1 MFVFDVG
8 YENDSMSVCVCVC
21 VCGSGGGGGFTH
33 VLIIGPGTAELLARR
48 WVAARPPQR
57 LLP

>member
-21 VCGSGGGGGFTH
+21 VCVVVAVVGG
-33 VLIIGPGTAELLARR
+33 
-48 WVAARPPQR
+48 
-57 LLP
+57 LPMC